1 MFFAAFERDTS
12 GPRRGGDDSPITVS
26 SDPVLQFR
34 AVDAITDLAEELT
47 VDRPLTRS
55 G

>member
-1 MFFAAFERDTS
+1 MFWAR
-12 GPRRGGDDSPITVS
+12 GHRRPDEGAVATTAPITVI

-47 VDRPLTRS
+47 ADRPLTRP

>member
-1 MFFAAFERDTS
+1 MSRRPAIAALVA
-12 GPRRGGDDSPITVS
+12 RGGDHSPITVS

-47 VDRPLTRS
+47 GDRPLTRP